1 MTGWLL
7 TRPFPFGPL
16 SRWGL
21 LLGIGLVLGTG
32 IRLWLI
38 GRTPWQW
45 FAVDRLFD
53 QLGWHLAQGQGF
65 TLDGTTPS
73 AHVGPLYPALLSAW
87 YALVGHRPEWVPF
100 LHVGLDVLTGLFLF
114 WGGRRLFGSGVAT
127 LATCLFY
134 LYPAYWTY
142 DLRIRSDILLTL
154 LVTAWLWAAILC
166 VQEGGRRTY
175 AVSGLLGGLV
185 LLCKPVMI
193 PAAMLLAWL
202 PVVLDWGQA
211 KRWVPNFGLYLCCLV
226 LAVIPWTV
234 RNYDVFGTVIPVSTG
249 VGVGLWMGSDPISRG
264 SWPMPLPIETQIWET
279 ASITPL
285 AYPHA
290 MYEVEIDR
298 ALFSQ
303 GLERIQAHPF
313 RYLMLV
319 AGRVFDLW
327 LGNAYYLFNAEPTLW
342 LGLQTDVSERGI
354 LVASYSVLKRFILLP
369 AILLL
374 AVWTCWVHRKQWH
387 RVLPC
392 WLFPLG
398 LTLGYAPF
406 TSEAGRYV
414 LPVLP
419 CLFLL
424 ASWSLAFWAVRI
436 GQKFPSLSWR
446 PGPFES
452 L

>member
-1 MTGWLL
+1 MSSFGVPKVHGLILL
-7 TRPFPFGPL
+7 V
-16 SRWGL
+16 GL
-21 LLGIGLVLGTG
+21 AVGTA

-38 GRTPWQW
+38 AQTPWQW
-45 FAVDRLFD
+45 YAVDRLFD
-53 QLGWHLAQGQGF
+53 QLAWHLAQGLGF

-73 AHVGPLYPALLSAW
+73 AHVGPLYPALLSVW
-87 YALVGHRPEWVPF
+87 YALVGHRPEWVPYV
-100 LHVGLDVLTGLFLF
+100 HVGLDVVTGLFLF
-114 WGGRRLFGSGVAT
+114 WGGRRLFGPGVAA
-127 LATCLFY
+127 LATCLFS
-134 LYPAYWTY
+134 LSPAYWTY
-142 DLRIRSDILLTL
+142 DLRIRSEILLTL

-166 VQEGGRRTY
+166 VHGERRRTY
-175 AVSGLLGGLV
+175 ALSGLLGGLT

-202 PVVLDWGQA
+202 PLVLDWGQA
-211 KRWVPNFGLYLCCLV
+211 KRWVPKFALYLGCLV
-226 LAVIPWTV
+226 LVMIPWTV
-234 RNYDVFGTVIPVSTG
+234 RNYYALGTVIPVSTG
-249 VGVGLWMGSDPISRG
+249 MGVGLWMGSDPISRG

-279 ASITPL
+279 AGITPL

-290 MYEVEIDR
+290 MYEVELDR

-313 RYLMLV
+313 RYLVLV
-319 AGRVFDLW
+319 AGRVIDLW
-327 LGNAYYLFNAEPTLW
+327 IGNAYYLFNAEPTLR
-342 LGLQTDVSERGI
+342 LGLQTDVAERGV
-354 LVASYSVLKRFILLP
+354 LVASYSLLKRLVLLP

-374 AVWTCWVHRKQWH
+374 ALWTCWVHREQGL

-392 WLFPLG
+392 WLLPLG

-406 TSEAGRYV
+406 TSESGRYV

-424 ASWSLAFWAVRI
+424 ASWSLVFWAVRI
-436 GQKFPSLSWR
+436 GPKTSSKSWYS
-446 PGPFES
+446 GPFES